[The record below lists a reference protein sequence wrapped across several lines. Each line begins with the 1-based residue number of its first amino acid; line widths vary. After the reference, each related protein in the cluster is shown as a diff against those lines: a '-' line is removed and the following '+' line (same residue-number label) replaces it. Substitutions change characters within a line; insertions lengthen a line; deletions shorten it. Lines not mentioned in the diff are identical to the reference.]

1 MSKLL
6 ILGSIAFDQ
15 IETPFG
21 KSNSIMGGSANY
33 IALAA
38 AQFEI
43 PAAVVSIV
51 GSDYPQEYL
60 NLLTERRIDVSGIEI
75 VQGGKTLFW
84 SGKYHND
91 MNQRDTLDTQLNV
104 INDFN
109 PVVPEAFRD
118 AEVLLLG
125 NLHPTL
131 QMDVLNQMTQRPKLV
146 VMDTMNYWMN
156 HTWDLLMEVIARVDV
171 LTINDEEARQ
181 LTKEYS
187 LVKAAQCIMAMG
199 VKYVVIKK
207 GEHGALLFHEDKVF
221 FAPALPLAEV
231 FDPTG
236 AGDVFAGGMVGYL
249 TKTRDYSFAN
259 LKNAIVQGSNVAS
272 FCIEK
277 FGAERLLTLTHNER
291 TARLQQFRDL
301 TQFDIQVSGDRG

>member
-1 MSKLL
+1 
-6 ILGSIAFDQ
+6 
-15 IETPFG
+15 
-21 KSNSIMGGSANY
+21 MGGSANY

-38 AQFEI
+38 AQFEVSS
-43 PAAVVSIV
+43 AVVSIV
-51 GSDYPQEYL
+51 GDDYPQDYL
-60 NLLTERRIDVSGIEI
+60 NLLAQRHIDVSGIEI
-75 VQGGKTLFW
+75 VHGGKTLFW
-84 SGKYHND
+84 SGKYRND

-104 INDFN
+104 LANFK

-131 QMDVLNQMTQRPKLV
+131 QMDVLDQMLSRPKLV

-156 HTWDLLMEVIARVDV
+156 HTWDLLMEVIARVDMI
-171 LTINDEEARQ
+171 TINDEEARQ

-187 LVKAAQCIMAMG
+187 LVKAAQRIMAMG
-199 VKYVVIKK
+199 VKFVVIKK
-207 GEHGALLFHEDKVF
+207 GEHGALLFHDDKVF

-236 AGDVFAGGMVGYL
+236 AGDAFAGGLVGYL
-249 TKTRDYSFAN
+249 TKTRDYSFSN
-259 LKNAIVQGSNVAS
+259 LKNAIVHGSNIAS

-277 FGAERLLTLTHNER
+277 FGAERLLTLTQDER
-291 TARLQQFRDL
+291 HARLQQFRDL
-301 TQFDIQVSGDRG
+301 TQFDIQLK

>member
-1 MSKLL
+1 
-6 ILGSIAFDQ
+6 
-15 IETPFG
+15 
-21 KSNSIMGGSANY
+21 MGGSANY

-38 AQFEI
+38 AQFEV
-43 PAAVVSIV
+43 PSAVVSIV
-51 GSDYPQEYL
+51 GDDYPQDYL
-60 NLLTERRIDVSGIEI
+60 NLLAQRHIDISGIEI
-75 VQGGKTLFW
+75 VRGGKTLFW
-84 SGKYHND
+84 SGKYRND

-104 INDFN
+104 LTNFK

-131 QMDVLNQMTQRPKLV
+131 QMDVLDQMLSRPKLV

-156 HTWDLLMEVIARVDV
+156 HTWDLLMEVVARVDMI
-171 LTINDEEARQ
+171 TINDEEARQ

-187 LVKAAQCIMAMG
+187 LVKAAQRIMAMG
-199 VKYVVIKK
+199 VKFVVIKK
-207 GEHGALLFHEDKVF
+207 GEHGALLFHDDKVF

-236 AGDVFAGGMVGYL
+236 AGDAFAGGLVGYL
-249 TKTRDYSFAN
+249 TKTRDYSFSN
-259 LKNAIVQGSNVAS
+259 LKNAIVHGSNIAS

-277 FGAERLLTLTHNER
+277 FGAERLLTLTQDER
-291 TARLQQFRDL
+291 HARLQQFRDL
-301 TQFDIQVSGDRG
+301 TQFDIQLK

>member
-1 MSKLL
+1 
-6 ILGSIAFDQ
+6 
-15 IETPFG
+15 
-21 KSNSIMGGSANY
+21 MGGSANY

-38 AQFEI
+38 AQFEV
-43 PAAVVSIV
+43 PSAVISIV
-51 GSDYPQEYL
+51 GDDYPQDYL
-60 NLLTERRIDVSGIEI
+60 NLLAQRHIDISGIEI
-75 VQGGKTLFW
+75 VHGGKTLFW
-84 SGKYHND
+84 SGKYRND

-104 INDFN
+104 LTNFK

-131 QMDVLNQMTQRPKLV
+131 QMDVLDQMLSRPKLV

-156 HTWDLLMEVIARVDV
+156 HTWDLLMEVVARVDMI
-171 LTINDEEARQ
+171 TINDEEARQ

-187 LVKAAQCIMAMG
+187 LVKAAQRIMAMG
-199 VKYVVIKK
+199 VKFVVIKK
-207 GEHGALLFHEDKVF
+207 GEHGALLFHDDKVF

-236 AGDVFAGGMVGYL
+236 AGDAFAGGLVGYL
-249 TKTRDYSFAN
+249 TKTRDYSFSN
-259 LKNAIVQGSNVAS
+259 LKNAIVHGSNIAS

-277 FGAERLLTLTHNER
+277 FGAERLLSLTQDER
-291 TARLQQFRDL
+291 HARLQQFRDL
-301 TQFDIQVSGDRG
+301 TQFDIQLK

>member
-1 MSKLL
+1 
-6 ILGSIAFDQ
+6 
-15 IETPFG
+15 
-21 KSNSIMGGSANY
+21 MGGSANY

-38 AQFEI
+38 AQFEV
-43 PAAVVSIV
+43 PSAVVSIV
-51 GSDYPQEYL
+51 GDDYPQDYL
-60 NLLTERRIDVSGIEI
+60 NLLAQRHIDVSGIEI
-75 VQGGKTLFW
+75 VHGGKTLFW
-84 SGKYHND
+84 SGKYRND

-104 INDFN
+104 LANFK

-131 QMDVLNQMTQRPKLV
+131 QMDVLDQMLSRPKLV

-156 HTWDLLMEVIARVDV
+156 HTWDLLMEVVTRVDMI
-171 LTINDEEARQ
+171 TINDEEARQ

-187 LVKAAQCIMAMG
+187 LVKAAQRIMAMG
-199 VKYVVIKK
+199 VKFVVIKK
-207 GEHGALLFHEDKVF
+207 GEHGALLFHDDKVL

-236 AGDVFAGGMVGYL
+236 AGDAFAGGLVGYL
-249 TKTRDYSFAN
+249 TKTRDYSFSN
-259 LKNAIVQGSNVAS
+259 LKNAIVHGSNIAS

-277 FGAERLLTLTHNER
+277 FGAERLLTLTQDER
-291 TARLQQFRDL
+291 HARLQQFRDL
-301 TQFDIQVSGDRG
+301 TQFDIQLK

>member
-1 MSKLL
+1 M
-6 ILGSIAFDQ
+6 AFDQ

-21 KSNSIMGGSANY
+21 KSHKTMGGSANY
-33 IALAA
+33 ISLSAA
-38 AQFEI
+38 MFHA
-43 PAAVVSIV
+43 PSAVVSVV
-51 GSDYPQEYL
+51 GDDYPSAFINALSQ
-60 NLLTERRIDVSGIEI
+60 RHIDTSGIE
-75 VQGGKTLFW
+75 VVAGGKTFFW

-104 INDFN
+104 INDFK

-125 NLHPTL
+125 NLHPSL
-131 QMDVLNQMTQRPKLV
+131 QMDVLNQMTQSPKLV

-187 LVKAAQCIMAMG
+187 LVKSSQRIMAMG

-249 TKTRDYSFAN
+249 TKT
-259 LKNAIVQGSNVAS
+259 
-272 FCIEK
+272 
-277 FGAERLLTLTHNER
+277 
-291 TARLQQFRDL
+291 
-301 TQFDIQVSGDRG
+301 GD

>member
-1 MSKLL
+1 
-6 ILGSIAFDQ
+6 
-15 IETPFG
+15 
-21 KSNSIMGGSANY
+21 MGGSANY

-38 AQFEI
+38 AQFEV
-43 PAAVVSIV
+43 PSAVVSIV
-51 GSDYPQEYL
+51 GDDYPQDYL
-60 NLLTERRIDVSGIEI
+60 NLLAQRHIDVSGIEI
-75 VQGGKTLFW
+75 VHGGKTLFW
-84 SGKYHND
+84 SGKYRND

-104 INDFN
+104 LANFK

-131 QMDVLNQMTQRPKLV
+131 QMDVLDQMLSRPKLV

-156 HTWDLLMEVIARVDV
+156 HTWDLLMEVIARVDMI
-171 LTINDEEARQ
+171 TINDEEARQ

-187 LVKAAQCIMAMG
+187 LVKAAQRIMAMG
-199 VKYVVIKK
+199 VKFVVIKK
-207 GEHGALLFHEDKVF
+207 GEHGALLFHGDKVF

-236 AGDVFAGGMVGYL
+236 AGDAFAGGLVGYL
-249 TKTRDYSFAN
+249 TKTRDYSFSN
-259 LKNAIVQGSNVAS
+259 LKNAIVHGSNIAS

-277 FGAERLLTLTHNER
+277 FGAERLLTLTQDER
-291 TARLQQFRDL
+291 LTRLQQFRDL
-301 TQFDIQVSGDRG
+301 TQFDIQLK

>member
-1 MSKLL
+1 
-6 ILGSIAFDQ
+6 
-15 IETPFG
+15 
-21 KSNSIMGGSANY
+21 MGGSANY

-38 AQFEI
+38 AQFEV
-43 PAAVVSIV
+43 PSAVVSIV
-51 GSDYPQEYL
+51 GDDYPQDYL
-60 NLLTERRIDVSGIEI
+60 NLLAQRHIDISGIEI
-75 VQGGKTLFW
+75 VHGGKTLFW
-84 SGKYHND
+84 SGKYRND

-104 INDFN
+104 LANFK

-131 QMDVLNQMTQRPKLV
+131 QMDVLDQMLSRPKLV

-156 HTWDLLMEVIARVDV
+156 HTWDLLMEVVARVDMI
-171 LTINDEEARQ
+171 TINDEEARQ

-187 LVKAAQCIMAMG
+187 LVKAAQRIMAMG
-199 VKYVVIKK
+199 VKFVVIKK
-207 GEHGALLFHEDKVF
+207 GEHGALLFHDDKVF

-236 AGDVFAGGMVGYL
+236 AGDAFAGGLVGYL
-249 TKTRDYSFAN
+249 TKTRDYSFSN
-259 LKNAIVQGSNVAS
+259 LKNAIVHGSNIAS

-277 FGAERLLTLTHNER
+277 FGAERLLTLTQDER
-291 TARLQQFRDL
+291 HARLQQFRDL
-301 TQFDIQVSGDRG
+301 TQFDIQIK

>member
-1 MSKLL
+1 
-6 ILGSIAFDQ
+6 
-15 IETPFG
+15 
-21 KSNSIMGGSANY
+21 MGGSANY

-38 AQFEI
+38 AQFEVSS
-43 PAAVVSIV
+43 AVVSIV
-51 GSDYPQEYL
+51 GDDYPQDYL
-60 NLLTERRIDVSGIEI
+60 NLLAQRHIDVSGIEI
-75 VQGGKTLFW
+75 VHGGKTLFW
-84 SGKYHND
+84 SGKYRND

-104 INDFN
+104 LANFK

-131 QMDVLNQMTQRPKLV
+131 QMDVLDQMLSRPKLV

-156 HTWDLLMEVIARVDV
+156 HTWDLLMEVIARVDMI
-171 LTINDEEARQ
+171 TINDEEARQ

-187 LVKAAQCIMAMG
+187 LVKAAQHIMAMG
-199 VKYVVIKK
+199 VKFVVIKK
-207 GEHGALLFHEDKVF
+207 GEHGALLFHDDKVF

-236 AGDVFAGGMVGYL
+236 AGDAFAGGLVGYL
-249 TKTRDYSFAN
+249 TKTRDYSFSN
-259 LKNAIVQGSNVAS
+259 LKNAIVHGSNIAS

-277 FGAERLLTLTHNER
+277 FGAERLLTLTQDER
-291 TARLQQFRDL
+291 HARLQQFRDL
-301 TQFDIQVSGDRG
+301 TQFDIQLK

>member
-1 MSKLL
+1 
-6 ILGSIAFDQ
+6 
-15 IETPFG
+15 
-21 KSNSIMGGSANY
+21 MGGSANY

-38 AQFEI
+38 AQFEV
-43 PAAVVSIV
+43 PSAVVSIV
-51 GSDYPQEYL
+51 GDDYPQDYL
-60 NLLTERRIDVSGIEI
+60 NLLAQRHIDVSGIEI
-75 VQGGKTLFW
+75 VHGGKTLFW
-84 SGKYHND
+84 SGKYRND

-104 INDFN
+104 LANFK

-131 QMDVLNQMTQRPKLV
+131 QMDVLDQMLSRPKLV

-156 HTWDLLMEVIARVDV
+156 HTWDLLMEVVTRVDMI
-171 LTINDEEARQ
+171 TINDEEARQ

-187 LVKAAQCIMAMG
+187 LVKAAQRIMAMG
-199 VKYVVIKK
+199 VKFVVIKK
-207 GEHGALLFHEDKVF
+207 GEHGALLFHDDKVF

-236 AGDVFAGGMVGYL
+236 AGDAFAGGLVGYL
-249 TKTRDYSFAN
+249 TKTRDYSFSN
-259 LKNAIVQGSNVAS
+259 LKNAIVHGSNIAS

-277 FGAERLLTLTHNER
+277 FGAERLLTLTQDER
-291 TARLQQFRDL
+291 HARLQQFRDL
-301 TQFDIQVSGDRG
+301 TQFDIQLK

>member
-1 MSKLL
+1 
-6 ILGSIAFDQ
+6 
-15 IETPFG
+15 
-21 KSNSIMGGSANY
+21 MGGSANY

-38 AQFEI
+38 AQFEV
-43 PAAVVSIV
+43 PSAVVSIV
-51 GSDYPQEYL
+51 GDDYPQDYL
-60 NLLTERRIDVSGIEI
+60 NLLAQRHIDISGIEI
-75 VQGGKTLFW
+75 VRGGKTLFW
-84 SGKYHND
+84 SGKYRND

-104 INDFN
+104 LTNFK

-131 QMDVLNQMTQRPKLV
+131 QMDVLDQMLSRPKLV

-156 HTWDLLMEVIARVDV
+156 HTWDLLMEVVARVDMI
-171 LTINDEEARQ
+171 TINDEEARQ

-187 LVKAAQCIMAMG
+187 LVKAAQRIMAMG
-199 VKYVVIKK
+199 VKFVVIKK
-207 GEHGALLFHEDKVF
+207 GEHGALLFHDDKVF

-236 AGDVFAGGMVGYL
+236 AGDAFAGGLVGYL
-249 TKTRDYSFAN
+249 TKTRDYSFSN
-259 LKNAIVQGSNVAS
+259 LKNAIVHGSNIAS

-277 FGAERLLTLTHNER
+277 FGAERLLSLTQDER
-291 TARLQQFRDL
+291 LARLQQFRDL
-301 TQFDIQVSGDRG
+301 TQFDIQLK

>member
-1 MSKLL
+1 MNKLL

-21 KSNSIMGGSANY
+21 KSNAIMGGSANY

-38 AQFEI
+38 AQFEV
-43 PAAVVSIV
+43 PSAVVSIV
-51 GSDYPQEYL
+51 GDDYPQDYL
-60 NLLTERRIDVSGIEI
+60 NLLTQRHIDVSGIEI
-75 VQGGKTLFW
+75 VHGGKTLFW
-84 SGKYHND
+84 SGKYRND

-104 INDFN
+104 LANFK
-109 PVVPEAFRD
+109 PVVPEAFRN

-131 QMDVLNQMTQRPKLV
+131 QMDVLDQMLSRPKLV

-156 HTWDLLMEVIARVDV
+156 HTWDLLMEVVARVDMI
-171 LTINDEEARQ
+171 TINDEEARQ

-187 LVKAAQCIMAMG
+187 LVKAAQRIMAMG
-199 VKYVVIKK
+199 VKFVVIKK
-207 GEHGALLFHEDKVF
+207 GEHGALLFHDDKVF

-236 AGDVFAGGMVGYL
+236 AGDAFAGGLVGYL
-249 TKTRDYSFAN
+249 TKTRDYSFSN
-259 LKNAIVQGSNVAS
+259 LKNSIVHGSNIAS

-277 FGAERLLTLTHNER
+277 FGAERLLTLTQDER
-291 TARLQQFRDL
+291 HARLQQFRDL
-301 TQFDIQVSGDRG
+301 TQFDIQLK

>member
-1 MSKLL
+1 
-6 ILGSIAFDQ
+6 
-15 IETPFG
+15 
-21 KSNSIMGGSANY
+21 MGGSANY

-38 AQFEI
+38 AQFEVSS
-43 PAAVVSIV
+43 AVVSIV
-51 GSDYPQEYL
+51 GDDYPQDYL
-60 NLLTERRIDVSGIEI
+60 NLLAQRHIDVSGIEI
-75 VQGGKTLFW
+75 VHGGKTLFW
-84 SGKYHND
+84 SGKYRND

-104 INDFN
+104 LANFK

-131 QMDVLNQMTQRPKLV
+131 QMDVLDQMLSRPKLV

-156 HTWDLLMEVIARVDV
+156 HTWDLLMEVIARVDMI
-171 LTINDEEARQ
+171 TINDEEARQ

-187 LVKAAQCIMAMG
+187 LVKAAQHIMAMG
-199 VKYVVIKK
+199 VKFVVIKK
-207 GEHGALLFHEDKVF
+207 GEHGALLFHDDKVF

-236 AGDVFAGGMVGYL
+236 AGDAFAGGLVGYL
-249 TKTRDYSFAN
+249 TKTRDYSFSN
-259 LKNAIVQGSNVAS
+259 LKNAIVHGSNIAS

-277 FGAERLLTLTHNER
+277 FGAERLLTLTQDER
-291 TARLQQFRDL
+291 HARLQQFRDL
-301 TQFDIQVSGDRG
+301 TQFDIQIK

>member
-1 MSKLL
+1 
-6 ILGSIAFDQ
+6 
-15 IETPFG
+15 
-21 KSNSIMGGSANY
+21 MGGSANY

-38 AQFEI
+38 AQFEV
-43 PAAVVSIV
+43 PSAVVSIV
-51 GSDYPQEYL
+51 GDDYPQDHL
-60 NLLTERRIDVSGIEI
+60 NLLSQRHIDVSGIEI
-75 VQGGKTLFW
+75 VHGGKTLFW
-84 SGKYHND
+84 SGKYRND

-104 INDFN
+104 LANFK

-131 QMDVLNQMTQRPKLV
+131 QMDVLDQMLSRPKLV

-156 HTWDLLMEVIARVDV
+156 HTWDLLMEVIARVDMI
-171 LTINDEEARQ
+171 TINDEEARQ

-187 LVKAAQCIMAMG
+187 LVKAAQRIMAMG
-199 VKYVVIKK
+199 VKFVVIKK
-207 GEHGALLFHEDKVF
+207 GEHGALLFHDDKVF

-236 AGDVFAGGMVGYL
+236 AGDAFAGGLVGYL
-249 TKTRDYSFAN
+249 TKTRDYSFSN
-259 LKNAIVQGSNVAS
+259 LKNAIVHGSNIAS

-277 FGAERLLTLTHNER
+277 FGAERLLTLTQDER
-291 TARLQQFRDL
+291 HARLQQFRDL
-301 TQFDIQVSGDRG
+301 TQFDIQLK

>member
-1 MSKLL
+1 
-6 ILGSIAFDQ
+6 
-15 IETPFG
+15 
-21 KSNSIMGGSANY
+21 MGGSANY

-38 AQFEI
+38 AQFKV
-43 PAAVVSIV
+43 PSAVVSIV
-51 GSDYPQEYL
+51 GDDYPQDYL
-60 NLLTERRIDVSGIEI
+60 NLLAQRHIDVSGIEI
-75 VQGGKTLFW
+75 VHGGKTLFW
-84 SGKYHND
+84 SGKYRND

-104 INDFN
+104 LANFK

-131 QMDVLNQMTQRPKLV
+131 QMDVLDQMLSRPKLV

-156 HTWDLLMEVIARVDV
+156 HTWDLLMEVIARVDMI
-171 LTINDEEARQ
+171 TINDEEARQ

-187 LVKAAQCIMAMG
+187 LVKAAQHIMAMG
-199 VKYVVIKK
+199 VKFVVIKK
-207 GEHGALLFHEDKVF
+207 GEHGALLFHDDKVF

-236 AGDVFAGGMVGYL
+236 AGDAFAGGLVGYL
-249 TKTRDYSFAN
+249 TKTRDYSFSN
-259 LKNAIVQGSNVAS
+259 LKNAIVHGSNIAS

-277 FGAERLLTLTHNER
+277 FGAERLLTLTQDER
-291 TARLQQFRDL
+291 HARLQQFRDL
-301 TQFDIQVSGDRG
+301 TQFDIQLK

>member
-84 SGKYHND
+84 
-91 MNQRDTLDTQLNV
+91 
-104 INDFN
+104 INDFK

-131 QMDVLNQMTQRPKLV
+131 QMDVLHQMTQRPKLV

-156 HTWDLLMEVIARVDV
+156 HTWDLLMEVIAHVDV

-187 LVKAAQCIMAMG
+187 LVKAAQRIMAMG
-199 VKYVVIKK
+199 VKYVIIKK
-207 GEHGALLFHEDKVF
+207 GEHGALLFHADKVF

-236 AGDVFAGGMVGYL
+236 AGDVFAGGIAGYL
-249 TKTRDYSFAN
+249 AKTGDYSFEN
-259 LKNAIVQGSNVAS
+259 LKNALIHGSNLAS

-277 FGAERLLTLTHNER
+277 FGTERMLSLTEDEMYERL
-291 TARLQQFRDL
+291 QDFKDL
-301 TQFDIQVSGDRG
+301 TQFDIVVSR

>member
-1 MSKLL
+1 
-6 ILGSIAFDQ
+6 
-15 IETPFG
+15 
-21 KSNSIMGGSANY
+21 MGGSANY

-38 AQFEI
+38 AQFEV
-43 PAAVVSIV
+43 PSAVVSIV
-51 GSDYPQEYL
+51 GDDYPQDYL
-60 NLLTERRIDVSGIEI
+60 NLLAQRHIDVSGIEI
-75 VQGGKTLFW
+75 VHGGKTLFW
-84 SGKYHND
+84 SGKYRND

-104 INDFN
+104 LANFK

-131 QMDVLNQMTQRPKLV
+131 QMDVLDQMLSRPKLV

-156 HTWDLLMEVIARVDV
+156 HTWDLLMEVITRVDMI
-171 LTINDEEARQ
+171 TINDEEARQ

-187 LVKAAQCIMAMG
+187 LVKAAQHIMAMG
-199 VKYVVIKK
+199 VKFVVIKK
-207 GEHGALLFHEDKVF
+207 GEHGALLFHDDKVF

-236 AGDVFAGGMVGYL
+236 AGDAFAGGLVGYL
-249 TKTRDYSFAN
+249 TKTRDYSFSN
-259 LKNAIVQGSNVAS
+259 LKNAIVHGSNIAS

-277 FGAERLLTLTHNER
+277 FGAERLLTLTQDER
-291 TARLQQFRDL
+291 HARLQQFRDL
-301 TQFDIQVSGDRG
+301 TQFDIQLK